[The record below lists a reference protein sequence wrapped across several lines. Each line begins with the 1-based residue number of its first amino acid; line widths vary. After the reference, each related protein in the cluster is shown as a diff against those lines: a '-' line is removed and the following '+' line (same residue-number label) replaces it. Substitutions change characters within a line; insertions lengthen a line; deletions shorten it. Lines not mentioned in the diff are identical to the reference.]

1 MNCAPDELKDYLLG
15 ELDEAGRA
23 RVRSHL
29 AACAACREELE
40 RLRLTQAALLTLREE
55 ELPRR
60 IAFVS
65 DPVLERRRWRR
76 LWAPAPRWAFASAL
90 VLALAIVAHGWLQRP
105 PAPVVATVDA
115 AAIEERLRAE
125 FRRELEAAV
134 REAVARAEAGQQ
146 ERIRQAVAAAQR
158 EWEFQRKADL
168 LAVEENFNVLKKRLN
183 VLQIYLA
190 SNLEGARP

>member
-55 ELPRR
+55 EIPRR

-65 DPVLERRRWRR
+65 DPVLERRWWRR

-90 VLALAIVAHGWLQRP
+90 VLALAIVAHGWLQRA

-115 AAIEERLRAE
+115 VAIEERLRAE

>member
-55 ELPRR
+55 EIPRR

-65 DPVLERRRWRR
+65 DPVLERRWWRR
-76 LWAPAPRWAFASAL
+76 LWAPAPRWVFASAL
-90 VLALAIVAHGWLQRP
+90 VLALAMVAHGWLRRP
-105 PAPVVATVDA
+105 PTPVVATVDA

>member
-1 MNCAPDELKDYLLG
+1 MNCAPDELKDFLVG

-23 RVRSHL
+23 RVRSHV

-40 RLRLTQAALLTLREE
+40 RLMLTQAALLTLREE
-55 ELPRR
+55 EIPRR

-65 DPVLERRRWRR
+65 DPVLERGWWRR
-76 LWAPAPRWAFASAL
+76 LWAPTPRWAFASAL
-90 VLALAIVAHGWLQRP
+90 VLALAITVHGWLQRP
-105 PAPVVATVDA
+105 PAPAAATVDA
-115 AAIEERLRAE
+115 AAIEERLRAQLQ
-125 FRRELEAAV
+125 REMEAAL
-134 REAVARAEAGQQ
+134 REALARAEAGRE

-168 LAVEENFNVLKKRLN
+168 LAVEENFEVLKKRLN